1 MTSLNETSVDKRTT
15 TIEVSDV
22 PRATDPRPETPYL
35 QAVNRLLGKH
45 FYDKPRQIEMVEMEL
60 DRLKVEIMTENQL
73 DEWLVELKK
82 RLALASAREEKT
94 TDTLAKKSLQKKKQD
109 YLHQIDMLTTD
120 MSERDEERPSV
131 RAQRMQMLEQ
141 ELAEIEATE
150 FGKFTPIEACSCNEG
165 QLLALGQL
173 HPVISALD
181 IAFSDHRPLCL
192 SPDMIW
198 LLICQGVAQ
207 HINVEAESLR
217 SQIVQHEGKVKIEV
231 FRDEF
236 IKGSPENRWDELID
250 ELCLRVKDHIGS
262 MHDHFVP
269 DFSTTGSKERI
280 AAKVVL
286 LDAVQ
291 SYFDYEVTTRC
302 GIPSITLEGSV
313 EDWQSLADRV
323 EGFAKFDLGWWLT
336 ALRPIL
342 QEFVCAVQG
351 KVRPAFWESIYK
363 FESISG
369 GGAVTGWI
377 AAFFPYFKDKH
388 GLATVKNSWISQ
400 GGTKLDRLV
409 QGQWGDSQT
418 YYRDPSPTDFPSSL
432 ASVPFV
438 WNYFSQT
445 FHMELL
451 AGFVGVAQDKTTL
464 ALRPEIGWAV
474 RESPPS

>member
-1 MTSLNETSVDKRTT
+1 MTSLNEKSVVTRTT
-15 TIEVSDV
+15 TIDVSNV
-22 PRATDPRPETPYL
+22 PRATDPRPEIPYL

-45 FYDKPRQIEMVEMEL
+45 FYDKPRQIEMVQTEL
-60 DRLKVEIMTENQL
+60 ERLRVEIGTENQI
-73 DEWLVELKK
+73 DAWFAELKK
-82 RLALASAREEKT
+82 RLAITSAREET
-94 TDTLAKKSLQKKKQD
+94 TTATLAKKSLQKEKKD
-109 YLHQIDMLTTD
+109 YLHQIERLTTYL
-120 MSERDEERPSV
+120 SERDEERPRV

-150 FGKFTPIEACSCNEG
+150 FGKFTTIEACSCNEG

-173 HPVISALD
+173 HPVISALH
-181 IAFSDHRPLCL
+181 IAFSDHHPLCL

-198 LLICQGVAQ
+198 LLVCQGVAQ
-207 HINVEAESLR
+207 HINANAESLR
-217 SQIVQHEGKVKIEV
+217 SQFVQHEGKVKIEV
-231 FRDEF
+231 ERNEL

-250 ELCLRVKDHIGS
+250 ELCLLVKEHIGS
-262 MHDHFVP
+262 IYDQFMP

-291 SYFDYEVTTRC
+291 SYFDYEANTLC
-302 GIPSITLEGSV
+302 GIPSITLKGSV

-323 EGFAKFDLGWWLT
+323 EGFAKFDLEWWLT

-351 KVRPAFWESIYK
+351 KARQTFWESIYK

-369 GGAVTGWI
+369 GAAVTGWI

-400 GGTKLDRLV
+400 GGTDLDRLM
-409 QGQWGDSQT
+409 QGQWGDPESHHSN
-418 YYRDPSPTDFPSSL
+418 PLPTDFPSSL
-432 ASVPFV
+432 AKVPFA
-438 WNYFSQT
+438 WNYFAET
-445 FHMELL
+445 FDMELL
-451 AGFVGVAQDKTTL
+451 AGFVGVAQDETTL

-474 RESPPS
+474 RESPPA